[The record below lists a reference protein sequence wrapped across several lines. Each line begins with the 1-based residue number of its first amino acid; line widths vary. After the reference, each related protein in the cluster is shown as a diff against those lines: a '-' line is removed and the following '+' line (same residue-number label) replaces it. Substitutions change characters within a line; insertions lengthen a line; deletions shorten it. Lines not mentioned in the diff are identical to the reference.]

1 MAIIPT
7 VMFGDKKEQL
17 LMSTLL
23 SKGVNL
29 SWLWCFLWLL
39 EAQETLHRS
48 MREWIELY
56 SIYQKIPVSQEI
68 DAENMMAFATG

>member
-29 SWLWCFLWLL
+29 SWLWCFFVAARGSGNI
-39 EAQETLHRS
+39 AQVDERMDSIIQYISENT
-48 MREWIELY
+48 
-56 SIYQKIPVSQEI
+56 SIYQ
-68 DAENMMAFATG
+68 